1 LTPRSTSQR
10 YCTSRFAR
18 HRPHRAVARRTPA
31 QAYAARPK
39 ATPHGLVIDPHWRVR
54 QDRIDRTG
62 CVTIRHNSRLHHIGL
77 GRRLAGTRITLP
89 IADLDIR
96 IINRDTG
103 HLIRALHL
111 DTNRRRLS
119 FRAAWYEV
127 RRPTSFRRSLLR
139 IWLVLRR
146 LP

>member
-96 IINRDTG
+96 IINRATG
-103 HLIRALHL
+103 TLIRALTL
-111 DTNRRRLS
+111 DPDRDYQPTG
-119 FRAAWYEV
+119 
-127 RRPTSFRRSLLR
+127 RPRGGSRKPVQTWNDVPRQ
-139 IWLVLRR
+139 V
-146 LP
+146 